1 MTVTKKPGLRKS
13 VDDKCKMCIYDPKAA
28 GTWRQQVTLCSVT
41 ICPLYP
47 VRPVTK
53 SPIPIRVL
61 KYYSVPK
68 SEYAFYG
75 CSRPPE
81 DPITEHNEVES
92 CRDEEC
98 LKTAAEKD
106 SYGGDSP

>member
-1 MTVTKKPGLRKS
+1 MTVNKKPSLRKC

-75 CSRPPE
+75 CSRHQ
-81 DPITEHNEVES
+81 IGGSNEHDVS
-92 CRDEEC
+92 DEYP
-98 LKTAAEKD
+98 AD
-106 SYGGDSP
+106 SWA